1 MGQVAR
7 AIGAGGIDRATARA
21 IIAGFAYFPEAL
33 AAHAEAL
40 ACLPIGDP
48 LAASLRD
55 HMVDAVTA
63 GAALDRASIN
73 TILEAAGAA
82 PALKDVRR
90 TRGIGFSFTR
100 SDSDPERAMRD
111 LAVAIEALAAEG
123 EIEAALAEATERL
136 KAGDASAFD
145 EQLRLHAARDEA
157 TERLAS
163 LATSD

>member
-1 MGQVAR
+1 
-7 AIGAGGIDRATARA
+7 
-21 IIAGFAYFPEAL
+21 
-33 AAHAEAL
+33 L

-48 LAASLRD
+48 KAALLRNS
-55 HMVDAVTA
+55 MVDAVMSGASLDRANLDTILETA
-63 GAALDRASIN
+63 GA
-73 TILEAAGAA
+73 EA
-82 PALKDVRR
+82 ALKDVRR
-90 TRGIGFSFTR
+90 SGGIGFSFTR
-100 SDSDPERAMRD
+100 SDTDPERAMRD
-111 LAVAIEALAAEG
+111 LTVAIEALAAEG

>member
-1 MGQVAR
+1 V
-7 AIGAGGIDRATARA
+7 
-21 IIAGFAYFPEAL
+21 IAGFANYPEAL
-33 AAHAEAL
+33 AANVETL
-40 ACLPIGDP
+40 AILPIGDP
-48 LAASLRD
+48 VASKVRD
-55 HMVDAVTA
+55 HLVDAVMA
-63 GAALDRASIN
+63 GAELDRASII

-90 TRGIGFSFTR
+90 TGGMKFTFSRG
-100 SDSDPERAMRD
+100 DSDPD
-111 LAVAIEALAAEG
+111 LAVRDLTDAIETVAVRG